1 MAVAVSAMLTITCVA
16 APYQNYTYTE
26 SGIYPEPQAIVPDKV
41 INSNTIGIENLGGV
55 ALSNPQDLVQFDLTE
70 FVIISDTGNN
80 RIVVLDKDMRT
91 VKQIISSW
99 YNKGKE
105 DTFNSPN
112 GLFMY
117 DNDEYFLYVC
127 DTTNK
132 RVVRFA
138 YDTET
143 QLFSFDRTY
152 DDPDISKYFTQT
164 DGSIIPETPAPTAT
178 PVPEDNSI
186 DGEATPEATPAA
198 GEAEVGDNTGEGAGT
213 VTDATPASE
222 EGGATDEG
230 GATGA
235 ADTTPAPGGS
245 SSSSSSSSSATDVS
259 YKPLKIVV
267 DNAMRMFVVSKDC
280 YQGLVE
286 LDSNGEFTK
295 FFGATKTKQSLSA
308 LLSRMFTANAKKKLQ
323 QNLSTEYSN
332 VTMDNEGFIYGTI
345 SQIKLADI
353 MAHYSTNSEV
363 GAALRKLNAAGSDVL
378 QRQGLTP
385 PSGDAG
391 DKMNR
396 STYSYIVDVTV
407 SQNGLSSILD
417 SQKGRV
423 FTYSS
428 TGELLYV
435 FGALGRRQN
444 NTGTE
449 VSTSRE
455 DQVGFTKGT
464 SLNPVA
470 IELLKDDET
479 LVILDSAGAQMTT
492 YVPTEYGTILREA
505 VNSHEE
511 RRYSDAVEA
520 WNKILG
526 MSSNS
531 SIAYRGVG
539 KVKYMEASEEL
550 DSDKQRAG
558 YLEAADYFM
567 KGYSQDEYGK
577 AFYKYRDK
585 VLEDIMPYLLTVII
599 AIAVITIVIGW
610 TKKFRHFVKTGGKHE

>member
-1 MAVAVSAMLTITCVA
+1 MVVAVSAMLTITCVA

-41 INSNTIGIENLGGV
+41 INSNTIGIENLEGK
-55 ALSNPQDLVQFDLTE
+55 ALNSPQDLVQFDLNE
-70 FVIISDTGNN
+70 FIIISDTGNN

-99 YNKGKE
+99 YNDGKE

-117 DNDEYFLYVC
+117 DNDEYYLYVC
-127 DTTNK
+127 DTTNR
-132 RVVRFA
+132 RVVRFSF
-138 YDTET
+138 DTES
-143 QLFSFDRTY
+143 QLFSFDRTF

-164 DGSIIPETPAPTAT
+164 DGTTVVDTPAPTAT

-186 DGEATPEATPAA
+186 DGEATPAA
-198 GEAEVGDNTGEGAGT
+198 GEAETGDNTGEGAGT

-222 EGGATDEG
+222 EGEAT
-230 GATGA
+230 A
-235 ADTTPAPGGS
+235 APETTPGDS
-245 SSSSSSSSSATDVS
+245 SSSSGSSSSATEVT

-308 LLSRMFTANAKKKLQ
+308 LLSRMFTASAKKKLQ

-332 VTMDNEGFIYGTI
+332 VTMDDEGFIYGTI

-353 MAHYSTNSEV
+353 MSHYSTNSEV

-385 PSGDAG
+385 PSGDQG

-435 FGALGRRQN
+435 FGALGQRQN

-449 VSTSRE
+449 VSSSRE

-464 SLNPVA
+464 SLSPVA

-479 LVILDSAGAQMTT
+479 LVILDSSGAQMTT

-567 KGYSQDEYGK
+567 KGYSQQEYGK

-599 AIAVITIVIGW
+599 ALVVITLIIGW
-610 TKKFRHFVKTGGKHE
+610 VKKFRHFVKTGGKHE

>member
-1 MAVAVSAMLTITCVA
+1 MKKLLSAAMAVAVAAMLTVTCVA
-16 APYQNYTYTE
+16 APYQNYTYTK

-41 INSNTIGIENLGGV
+41 IDSNTIGIENLGGA
-55 ALSNPQDLVQFDLTE
+55 ALKNPQDLVQFNLNE
-70 FVIISDTGNN
+70 FIIISDTGNN

-91 VKQIISSW
+91 VKQIISTW
-99 YNKGKE
+99 QNKGKE
-105 DTFNSPN
+105 DTFDTPN
-112 GLFMY
+112 GLFVY
-117 DNDEYFLYVC
+117 ENDEYYLYVC
-127 DTTNK
+127 DTMNR
-132 RVVRFA
+132 RVVRFSF
-138 YDTET
+138 DTET
-143 QLFSFDRTY
+143 QQFSFDRTF

-164 DGSIIPETPAPTAT
+164 DGNIVVET
-178 PVPEDNSI
+178 PVPTEAPTESPAAEAAMPEA
-186 DGEATPEATPAA
+186 GEAGDGAEITPTMDAATEEPEATP
-198 GEAEVGDNTGEGAGT
+198 GNTSG
-213 VTDATPASE
+213 
-222 EGGATDEG
+222 
-230 GATGA
+230 
-235 ADTTPAPGGS
+235 
-245 SSSSSSSSSATDVS
+245 SSSSATEVT

-267 DNAMRMFVVSKDC
+267 DNAKRMFVVSKDC

-286 LDSNGEFTK
+286 LDSDGVFTK

-308 LLSRMFTANAKKKLQ
+308 LLSRMFTADAKKKLQ

-332 VTMDNEGFIYGTI
+332 VTLDDEGFIYGTI
-345 SQIKLADI
+345 SQIKLSDI
-353 MAHYSTNSEV
+353 MAHYSAKNEV
-363 GAALRKLNAAGSDVL
+363 GAALRKLNGAGSDVL

-385 PSGDAG
+385 PSGDEG
-391 DKMNR
+391 DKKNR

-417 SQKGRV
+417 AQKGRV

-435 FGALGRRQN
+435 FGALGQRQN

-449 VSTSRE
+449 VSSSRE

-464 SLNPVA
+464 SLSPVA

-479 LVILDSAGAQMTT
+479 LVILDSIGAQMTT

-511 RRYSDAVEA
+511 RRYSDAVDA

-550 DSDKQRAG
+550 DSNKQRER

-567 KGYSQDEYGK
+567 KGYSQAEYGK
-577 AFYKYRDK
+577 SFYKYRDK
-585 VLEDIMPYLLTVII
+585 VLEDIMPYLLTII
-599 AIAVITIVIGW
+599 IVIAVVVIVIGW
-610 TKKFRHFVKTGGKHE
+610 TKKFRHFVKTGGRHE

>member
-1 MAVAVSAMLTITCVA
+1 MVVAVSAMLTITCVA

-41 INSNTIGIENLGGV
+41 VNSNTIGIENLEGK
-55 ALSNPQDLVQFDLTE
+55 ALSSPQDLVQFDLNE
-70 FVIISDTGNN
+70 FIIISDTGNN

-99 YNKGKE
+99 YNDGKE

-117 DNDEYFLYVC
+117 DNDEYYLYVC
-127 DTTNK
+127 DTTNR
-132 RVVRFA
+132 RVVRFSF
-138 YDTET
+138 DTES
-143 QLFSFDRTY
+143 QLFSFDRTF

-164 DGSIIPETPAPTAT
+164 DGTTVVDTPAPTAT

-186 DGEATPEATPAA
+186 DGEATPAA

-222 EGGATDEG
+222 EGEAT
-230 GATGA
+230 A
-235 ADTTPAPGGS
+235 APETTPGGS
-245 SSSSSSSSSATDVS
+245 SSSSGSSSSATEVT

-308 LLSRMFTANAKKKLQ
+308 LLSRMFTASAKKKLQ

-332 VTMDNEGFIYGTI
+332 VTMDDEGFIYGTI

-353 MAHYSTNSEV
+353 MSHYSTNSEV

-385 PSGDAG
+385 PSGDQG

-435 FGALGRRQN
+435 FGALGQRQN

-449 VSTSRE
+449 VSSSRE

-464 SLNPVA
+464 SLSPVA

-479 LVILDSAGAQMTT
+479 LVILDSSGAQMTT

-567 KGYSQDEYGK
+567 KGYSQQEYGK

-599 AIAVITIVIGW
+599 ALVVITLIIGW
-610 TKKFRHFVKTGGKHE
+610 VKKFRHFVKTGGKHE

>member
-1 MAVAVSAMLTITCVA
+1 MVVAVSAMLTITCVA

-41 INSNTIGIENLGGV
+41 VNSNTIGIENLEGK
-55 ALSNPQDLVQFDLTE
+55 ALNSPQDLVQFDLNE
-70 FVIISDTGNN
+70 FIIISDTGNN

-99 YNKGKE
+99 YNDGKE

-117 DNDEYFLYVC
+117 DNDEYYLYVC
-127 DTTNK
+127 DTTNR
-132 RVVRFA
+132 RVVRFSF
-138 YDTET
+138 DTES
-143 QLFSFDRTY
+143 QLFSFDRTF

-164 DGSIIPETPAPTAT
+164 DGITVVDTPAPTAT

-186 DGEATPEATPAA
+186 DGEATPAA
-198 GEAEVGDNTGEGAGT
+198 GEAETGDNTGEGAGT

-222 EGGATDEG
+222 EGEAT
-230 GATGA
+230 A
-235 ADTTPAPGGS
+235 APETTPGGS
-245 SSSSSSSSSATDVS
+245 SSSSGSSSSATEVT

-308 LLSRMFTANAKKKLQ
+308 LLSRMFTASAKKKLQ

-332 VTMDNEGFIYGTI
+332 VTMDDEGFIYGTI

-353 MAHYSTNSEV
+353 MSHYSTNSEV

-385 PSGDAG
+385 PSGDQG

-435 FGALGRRQN
+435 FGALGQRQN

-449 VSTSRE
+449 VSSSRE

-464 SLNPVA
+464 SLSPVA

-479 LVILDSAGAQMTT
+479 LVILDSSGAQMTT

-567 KGYSQDEYGK
+567 KGYSQQEYGK

-599 AIAVITIVIGW
+599 ALVVITLIIGW
-610 TKKFRHFVKTGGKHE
+610 VKKFRHFVKTGGKHE

>member
-1 MAVAVSAMLTITCVA
+1 MVVAVSAMLTITCVA

-41 INSNTIGIENLGGV
+41 VNSNTIGIENLEGK
-55 ALSNPQDLVQFDLTE
+55 ALNSPQDLVQFDLNE
-70 FVIISDTGNN
+70 FIIISDTGNN

-99 YNKGKE
+99 YNDGKE

-117 DNDEYFLYVC
+117 DNDEYYLYVC
-127 DTTNK
+127 DTTNR
-132 RVVRFA
+132 RVVRFSF
-138 YDTET
+138 DTES
-143 QLFSFDRTY
+143 QLFSFDRTF

-164 DGSIIPETPAPTAT
+164 DGTTVVDTPAPTAT

-186 DGEATPEATPAA
+186 DGEATPAA
-198 GEAEVGDNTGEGAGT
+198 GEAETGDNTGEGAGT

-222 EGGATDEG
+222 EGEAT
-230 GATGA
+230 A
-235 ADTTPAPGGS
+235 APETTPGDS
-245 SSSSSSSSSATDVS
+245 SSSSGSSSSATEVT

-308 LLSRMFTANAKKKLQ
+308 LLSRMFTASAKKKLQ

-332 VTMDNEGFIYGTI
+332 VTMDDEGFIYGTI

-353 MAHYSTNSEV
+353 MSHYSTNSEV

-385 PSGDAG
+385 PSGDQG

-435 FGALGRRQN
+435 FGALGQRQN

-449 VSTSRE
+449 VSSSRE

-464 SLNPVA
+464 SLSPVA

-479 LVILDSAGAQMTT
+479 LVILDSSGAQMTT

-567 KGYSQDEYGK
+567 KGYSQQEYGK

-599 AIAVITIVIGW
+599 ALVVITLIIGW
-610 TKKFRHFVKTGGKHE
+610 VKKFRHFVKTGGKHE

>member
-1 MAVAVSAMLTITCVA
+1 MVVAVSAMLTITCVA

-41 INSNTIGIENLGGV
+41 INSNTIGIENLEGK
-55 ALSNPQDLVQFDLTE
+55 ALNSPQDLVQFDLNE
-70 FVIISDTGNN
+70 FIIISDTGNN

-117 DNDEYFLYVC
+117 DNDEYYLYVC
-127 DTTNK
+127 DTTNR
-132 RVVRFA
+132 RVVRFSF
-138 YDTET
+138 DTES
-143 QLFSFDRTY
+143 QLFSFDRTF

-164 DGSIIPETPAPTAT
+164 DGTTVVDTPAPTVT

-186 DGEATPEATPAA
+186 DGEATPAA
-198 GEAEVGDNTGEGAGT
+198 GEAETGDNTGEGAGT

-222 EGGATDEG
+222 EGEAT
-230 GATGA
+230 A
-235 ADTTPAPGGS
+235 APETTPGGS
-245 SSSSSSSSSATDVS
+245 SSSSGSSSSATEVT

-308 LLSRMFTANAKKKLQ
+308 LLSRMFTASAKKKLQ

-332 VTMDNEGFIYGTI
+332 VTMDDEGFIYGTI

-353 MAHYSTNSEV
+353 TAHYLSKTEV

-385 PSGDAG
+385 PSGDQG

-435 FGALGRRQN
+435 FGALGQRQN

-449 VSTSRE
+449 VSSSRE

-464 SLNPVA
+464 SLSPVA

-479 LVILDSAGAQMTT
+479 LVILDSSGAQMTT

-567 KGYSQDEYGK
+567 KGYSQQEYGK

-599 AIAVITIVIGW
+599 ALVVITLIIGW
-610 TKKFRHFVKTGGKHE
+610 VKKFRHFVKTGGKHE

>member
-1 MAVAVSAMLTITCVA
+1 MVVAVSAMLTITCVA

-41 INSNTIGIENLGGV
+41 IDSNTIGIENLEGK
-55 ALSNPQDLVQFDLTE
+55 ALNSPQDLVQFDLNE
-70 FVIISDTGNN
+70 FIIISDTGNN

-117 DNDEYFLYVC
+117 DNDEYYLYVC
-127 DTTNK
+127 DTTNR
-132 RVVRFA
+132 RVVRFSF
-138 YDTET
+138 DTES
-143 QLFSFDRTY
+143 QLFSFDRTF

-164 DGSIIPETPAPTAT
+164 DGTTVVDTPAPTVT

-186 DGEATPEATPAA
+186 DGEATPAA
-198 GEAEVGDNTGEGAGT
+198 GEAETGDNTGEGAGT

-222 EGGATDEG
+222 EGEAT
-230 GATGA
+230 A
-235 ADTTPAPGGS
+235 APETTPGGS
-245 SSSSSSSSSATDVS
+245 SSSSGSSSSATEVT

-308 LLSRMFTANAKKKLQ
+308 LLSRMFTASAKKKLQ

-332 VTMDNEGFIYGTI
+332 VTMDDEGFIYGTI

-353 MAHYSTNSEV
+353 MSHYSTNSEV

-385 PSGDAG
+385 PSGDQG

-435 FGALGRRQN
+435 FGALGQRQN

-449 VSTSRE
+449 VSSSRE

-464 SLNPVA
+464 SLSPVA

-479 LVILDSAGAQMTT
+479 LVILDSSGAQMTT

-567 KGYSQDEYGK
+567 KGYSQQEYGK

-599 AIAVITIVIGW
+599 ALVVITLIIGW
-610 TKKFRHFVKTGGKHE
+610 VKKFRHFVKTGGKHE

>member
-1 MAVAVSAMLTITCVA
+1 MVVAVSAMLTITCVA

-41 INSNTIGIENLGGV
+41 VNSNTIGIENLEGK
-55 ALSNPQDLVQFDLTE
+55 ALNSPQDLVQFDLNE
-70 FVIISDTGNN
+70 FIIISDTGNN

-99 YNKGKE
+99 YNNGKE

-117 DNDEYFLYVC
+117 DNDEYYLYVC
-127 DTTNK
+127 DTTNR
-132 RVVRFA
+132 RVVRFSF
-138 YDTET
+138 DTES
-143 QLFSFDRTY
+143 QLFSFDRTF

-164 DGSIIPETPAPTAT
+164 DGTTVVDTPAPTAT
-178 PVPEDNSI
+178 LVPEDNSI
-186 DGEATPEATPAA
+186 DGEATPAA

-222 EGGATDEG
+222 EGEAT
-230 GATGA
+230 A
-235 ADTTPAPGGS
+235 APETTPGDS
-245 SSSSSSSSSATDVS
+245 SSSSGSSSSATEVT

-308 LLSRMFTANAKKKLQ
+308 LLSRMFTASAKKKLQ

-332 VTMDNEGFIYGTI
+332 VTMDDEGFIYGTI

-353 MAHYSTNSEV
+353 MSHYSTNSEV

-385 PSGDAG
+385 PSGDQG

-435 FGALGRRQN
+435 FGALGQRQN

-449 VSTSRE
+449 VSSSRE

-464 SLNPVA
+464 SLSPVA

-479 LVILDSAGAQMTT
+479 LVILDSSGAQMTT

-567 KGYSQDEYGK
+567 KGYSQQEYGK

-599 AIAVITIVIGW
+599 ALVVIALIIGW
-610 TKKFRHFVKTGGKHE
+610 VKKFRHFVKTGGKHE

>member
-1 MAVAVSAMLTITCVA
+1 MVVAVSAMLTITCVA

-41 INSNTIGIENLGGV
+41 VNSNTIGIENLEGK
-55 ALSNPQDLVQFDLTE
+55 ALNSPQDLVQFDLNE
-70 FVIISDTGNN
+70 FIIISDTGNN

-99 YNKGKE
+99 YNDGKE

-117 DNDEYFLYVC
+117 DNDEYYLYVC
-127 DTTNK
+127 DTTNR
-132 RVVRFA
+132 RVVRFSF
-138 YDTET
+138 DTES
-143 QLFSFDRTY
+143 QLFSFDRTF

-164 DGSIIPETPAPTAT
+164 DGTTVVDTPAPTAT
-178 PVPEDNSI
+178 LVPEDNSI
-186 DGEATPEATPAA
+186 DGEATPAA

-222 EGGATDEG
+222 EGEAT
-230 GATGA
+230 A
-235 ADTTPAPGGS
+235 APETTPGGS
-245 SSSSSSSSSATDVS
+245 SSSSGSSSSATEVT

-308 LLSRMFTANAKKKLQ
+308 LLSRMFTASAKKKLQ

-332 VTMDNEGFIYGTI
+332 VTMDDEGFIYGTI

-353 MAHYSTNSEV
+353 MSHYSTNSEV

-385 PSGDAG
+385 PSGDQG

-435 FGALGRRQN
+435 FGALGQRQN

-449 VSTSRE
+449 VSSSRE

-464 SLNPVA
+464 SLSPVA

-479 LVILDSAGAQMTT
+479 LVILDSSGAQMTT

-567 KGYSQDEYGK
+567 KGYSQQEYGK

-599 AIAVITIVIGW
+599 ALVVIALIIGW
-610 TKKFRHFVKTGGKHE
+610 VKKFRHFVKTGGKHE

>member
-1 MAVAVSAMLTITCVA
+1 MKKLLSAAMVVAVSAMLTITCVA

-41 INSNTIGIENLGGV
+41 VNSNTIGIENLEGK
-55 ALSNPQDLVQFDLTE
+55 ALNSPQDLVQFDLNE
-70 FVIISDTGNN
+70 FIIISDTGNN

-99 YNKGKE
+99 YNDGKE

-117 DNDEYFLYVC
+117 DNDEYYLYVC
-127 DTTNK
+127 DTTNR
-132 RVVRFA
+132 RVVRFSF
-138 YDTET
+138 DTES
-143 QLFSFDRTY
+143 QLFSFDRTF

-164 DGSIIPETPAPTAT
+164 DGTTVVDTPAPTVT

-186 DGEATPEATPAA
+186 DGEATPAA

-222 EGGATDEG
+222 EGEAT
-230 GATGA
+230 A
-235 ADTTPAPGGS
+235 APETTPGGS
-245 SSSSSSSSSATDVS
+245 SSSSGSSSSATEVT

-308 LLSRMFTANAKKKLQ
+308 LLSRMFTASAKKKLQ

-332 VTMDNEGFIYGTI
+332 VTMDDEGFIYGTI

-353 MAHYSTNSEV
+353 MSHYSTNSEV

-385 PSGDAG
+385 PSGDQG

-435 FGALGRRQN
+435 FGALGQRQN

-449 VSTSRE
+449 VSSSRE

-464 SLNPVA
+464 SLSPVA

-479 LVILDSAGAQMTT
+479 LVILDSSGAQMTT

-567 KGYSQDEYGK
+567 KGYSQQEYGK

-599 AIAVITIVIGW
+599 ALVVIALIIGW
-610 TKKFRHFVKTGGKHE
+610 VKKFRHFVKTGGKHE

>member
-1 MAVAVSAMLTITCVA
+1 MVVAVSAMLTITCVA

-41 INSNTIGIENLGGV
+41 INSNTIGIENLEGK
-55 ALSNPQDLVQFDLTE
+55 ALNSPQDLVQFDLNE
-70 FVIISDTGNN
+70 FIIISDTGNN

-99 YNKGKE
+99 YNDGKE

-117 DNDEYFLYVC
+117 DNDEYYLYVC
-127 DTTNK
+127 DTTNR
-132 RVVRFA
+132 RVVRFSF
-138 YDTET
+138 DTES
-143 QLFSFDRTY
+143 QLFSFDRTF

-164 DGSIIPETPAPTAT
+164 DGITVVDTPAPTAT

-186 DGEATPEATPAA
+186 DGEATPAA

-222 EGGATDEG
+222 EGEAT
-230 GATGA
+230 A
-235 ADTTPAPGGS
+235 APETTPGDS
-245 SSSSSSSSSATDVS
+245 SSSSGSSSSATEVT

-308 LLSRMFTANAKKKLQ
+308 LLSRMFTASAKKKLQ

-332 VTMDNEGFIYGTI
+332 VTMDDEGFIYGTI

-353 MAHYSTNSEV
+353 MSHYSTNSEV

-385 PSGDAG
+385 PSGDQG

-428 TGELLYV
+428 TGELLFV
-435 FGALGRRQN
+435 FGALGQRQN

-449 VSTSRE
+449 VSSSRE

-464 SLNPVA
+464 SLSPVA

-479 LVILDSAGAQMTT
+479 LVILDSSGAQMTT

-567 KGYSQDEYGK
+567 KGYSQQEYGK

-599 AIAVITIVIGW
+599 ALVVIALIIGW
-610 TKKFRHFVKTGGKHE
+610 VKKFRHFVKTGGKHE

>member
-1 MAVAVSAMLTITCVA
+1 MVVAVSAMLTITCVA

-41 INSNTIGIENLGGV
+41 INSNTIGIENLEGK
-55 ALSNPQDLVQFDLTE
+55 ALNSPQDLVQFDLNE
-70 FVIISDTGNN
+70 FIIISDTGNN

-117 DNDEYFLYVC
+117 DNDEYYLYVC
-127 DTTNK
+127 DTTNR
-132 RVVRFA
+132 RVVRFSF
-138 YDTET
+138 DTES
-143 QLFSFDRTY
+143 QLFSFDRTF

-164 DGSIIPETPAPTAT
+164 DGTTVVDTPAPTVT

-186 DGEATPEATPAA
+186 DGEATPVA
-198 GEAEVGDNTGEGAGT
+198 GEAEAGDNTGEGAGT

-222 EGGATDEG
+222 EGEAT
-230 GATGA
+230 A
-235 ADTTPAPGGS
+235 APETTPGGS
-245 SSSSSSSSSATDVS
+245 SSSSGSSSSATEVT

-308 LLSRMFTANAKKKLQ
+308 LLSRMFTASAKKKLQ

-332 VTMDNEGFIYGTI
+332 VTMDDEGFIYGTI

-353 MAHYSTNSEV
+353 MSHYSTNSEV
-363 GAALRKLNAAGSDVL
+363 GSALRKLNTAGSDVL

-385 PSGDAG
+385 PSGDMG

-435 FGALGRRQN
+435 FGALGQRQN

-449 VSTSRE
+449 VSSSRE

-464 SLNPVA
+464 SLSPVA

-479 LVILDSAGAQMTT
+479 LVILDSSGAQMTT

-567 KGYSQDEYGK
+567 KGYSQQEYGK

-599 AIAVITIVIGW
+599 ALVVIALIIGW
-610 TKKFRHFVKTGGKHE
+610 VKKFRHFVKTGGKHE

>member
-1 MAVAVSAMLTITCVA
+1 MVVAVSAMLTITCVA

-41 INSNTIGIENLGGV
+41 VNSNTIGIENLEGK
-55 ALSNPQDLVQFDLTE
+55 ALNSPQDLVQFDLNE
-70 FVIISDTGNN
+70 FIIISDTGNN

-99 YNKGKE
+99 YNDGKE

-117 DNDEYFLYVC
+117 DNDEYYLYVC
-127 DTTNK
+127 DTTNR
-132 RVVRFA
+132 RVVRFSF
-138 YDTET
+138 DTES
-143 QLFSFDRTY
+143 QLFSFDRTF

-164 DGSIIPETPAPTAT
+164 DGTTVVDTPAPTVT

-186 DGEATPEATPAA
+186 DGEATPAA

-222 EGGATDEG
+222 EGEAT
-230 GATGA
+230 A
-235 ADTTPAPGGS
+235 APETTPGGS
-245 SSSSSSSSSATDVS
+245 SSSSGSSSSATEVT

-308 LLSRMFTANAKKKLQ
+308 LLSRMFTASAKKKLQ

-332 VTMDNEGFIYGTI
+332 VTMDDEGFIYGTI

-353 MAHYSTNSEV
+353 MSHYSTNSEV

-385 PSGDAG
+385 PSGDQG

-435 FGALGRRQN
+435 FGALGQRQN

-449 VSTSRE
+449 VSSSRE

-464 SLNPVA
+464 SLSPVA

-479 LVILDSAGAQMTT
+479 LVILDSSGAQMTT

-567 KGYSQDEYGK
+567 KGYSQQEYGK

-599 AIAVITIVIGW
+599 ALVVIALIIGW
-610 TKKFRHFVKTGGKHE
+610 VKKFRHFVKTGGKHE